1 MNGIELVDKIDTYCK
16 KNKITRKEFCERIK
30 IKQTTISNWKSSNCL
45 PPIETIYKICIEL
58 NCSFNWLLT
67 GDEFF
72 NIKLKENNLSEFLL
86 KYQNELLKLEHLS
99 PADFN
104 LVINLINRLSKIN

>member
-16 KNKITRKEFCERIK
+16 NNKITRKEFAEQMSINPS
-30 IKQTTISNWKSSNCL
+30 TIATWKTKNTL
-45 PPIETIYKICIEL
+45 PPVDTIYKICIKL
-58 NCSFNWLLT
+58 NCSFNYLLT

-72 NIKLKENNLSEFLL
+72 NIKLKENNLSDFLF

-104 LVINLINRLSKIN
+104 LVINLINRLSKN